1 MLVRQMLEIYD
12 LLDTPQ
18 ASGEAVAALLRERG
32 AQDVTVTVVGGNQG
46 TTDCVKV
53 VIPGRHGKSTGGD
66 APTLGIVGRLGGIG
80 ARPEMIG
87 QVSDGDGAL
96 AALTVALK
104 LAEMHHNDD
113 ILEGDVII
121 GTHVCPDA
129 PTIPHEPVPFMDS
142 PIDMAAMNEQEVD
155 ARMDAVL
162 SIDTTKGKVETMMD
176 TIVQAFDK
184 QLDALF
190 GAEAMDISTDITVM
204 ENLLAQ
210 EGLSGKDKTASPDGR
225 TTLEL

>member
-121 GTHVCPDA
+121 GTEIQSLYFFGFVASGRDHDDRSTAPGPDLLNDLTA
-129 PTIPHEPVPFMDS
+129 IHIRQSE
-142 PIDMAAMNEQEVD
+142 IQKN
-155 ARMDAVL
+155 
-162 SIDTTKGKVETMMD
+162 
-176 TIVQAFDK
+176 
-184 QLDALF
+184 
-190 GAEAMDISTDITVM
+190 DIRS
-204 ENLLAQ
+204 ER
-210 EGLSGKDKTASPDGR
+210 GG
-225 TTLEL
+225 